1 MTKFLFWVVT
11 LIGLVPSI
19 LLIMGAVWCLRAI
32 NQHPAV
38 RRYSTTYIHDTYAS
52 ITLWPGSVSLFPR
65 VWVLALIGVG
75 LVSFITGMIF
85 LLHVPF
91 RAS

>member
-19 LLIMGAVWCLRAI
+19 LLILGAIGCLQAMNRLS
-32 NQHPAV
+32 AV
-38 RRYSTTYIHDTYAS
+38 HRYSNIYIHDTYAS